1 MLSQIQIFF
10 LITALS
16 ILLIP
21 RSIRAVSQAGIAS
34 NNSSAHFAGTPVAP
48 EIPADNLIILTNKGF
63 IVGYDET
70 RKAPAWVAYRLFNV
84 KPNPAIKRRTRFNT
98 DLRTRARVAESEYRG
113 SDYARGH
120 MAPAYAITVCY
131 GNDGQKDSFLMSNIV
146 PQDDRLNSGPWRTL
160 EMKIIQEYVPACKD
174 IWVITG
180 PVFNKK
186 VERLKTGP
194 EIPDAFFKIL
204 IDDQDGTTRVLA
216 FLMSQNARSSDL
228 TQYLTS
234 IDKIEQVTGLD
245 FLSKLPDKQEN
256 QLESTVPSTLW

>member
-1 MLSQIQIFF
+1 MLSQIQIWV

-21 RSIRAVSQAGIAS
+21 RSIYAVNQAGLAS
-34 NNSSAHFAGTPVAP
+34 NTSSALFAGAPVAP
-48 EIPADNLIILTNKGF
+48 KEHTNNLIVLTNKGF
-63 IVGYDET
+63 IVGYNEN

-113 SDYARGH
+113 SDFARGH

-131 GNDGQKDSFLMSNIV
+131 GNDGQKDTFLMSNIV

-160 EMKIIQEYVPACKD
+160 EMKVIQEYVPTCKD
-174 IWVITG
+174 IWIITG
-180 PVFNKK
+180 PVFDKK

-194 EIPDAFFKIL
+194 EIPDAFYKIL
-204 IDDQDGTTRVLA
+204 IDNQNGTVRVLA
-216 FLMSQNARSSDL
+216 FLMPQTARSSDL
-228 TQYLTS
+228 SQYLTS
-234 IDKIEQVTGLD
+234 IDKIEQLTGLD

-256 QLESTVPSTLW
+256 QLEATVPGTLW